1 MTSVTEPA
9 GFPEDGNTG
18 RRWSRAVSIAAV
30 PVTVASDEPASDP
43 GLMTTRQL
51 GHLLFITTEAGPR
64 RYTRGPRE
72 IARGTRQAEG
82 FFVVAVM
89 GATGAVVRQD
99 GRTVEVPAGAVSFWY
114 TETPHVVDYPDGV
127 DVRVCLLPRRAF
139 GVRDEQLERVTA
151 TVADPGGPVA
161 ALVKQSLLTL
171 AERAEDCPGPA
182 AGRLAC
188 HFADLVA
195 TLVTEQAS
203 LLTRQASRDAPATED
218 SRHARI
224 WEIHAHVDRHLK
236 DPELGPKTIA
246 AAHGISVRSLH
257 KIFEGEGTTV
267 SRLIQ
272 RRRLQ
277 ASAEDLTREDGG
289 DSTVSGVAQR
299 WGFTDPA
306 HFSRLFRASY
316 GISPSRWR
324 DTRGGTEPAGPR
336 NTRGPVAR

>member
-1 MTSVTEPA
+1 MTSVTDAA

-18 RRWSRAVSIAAV
+18 HRWSRTVSIAAM
-30 PVTVASDEPASDP
+30 PVTVASYEPPSDR
-43 GLMTTRQL
+43 GRMTTRRL
-51 GHLLFITTEAGPR
+51 GHLFFLTTHAGPR
-64 RYTRGPRE
+64 RYTRDLRE
-72 IARGTRQAEG
+72 IARGTGQPEG
-82 FFVVAVM
+82 FLAVAVM
-89 GATGAVVRQD
+89 GATGAVVQQD

-127 DVRVCLLPRRAF
+127 DVRVCLLPRRSF

-151 TVADPGGPVA
+151 TVADAGGPVA
-161 ALVKQSLLTL
+161 ALVKQSLLILVET
-171 AERAEDCPGPA
+171 AEDCPGLV
-182 AGRLAC
+182 AGRLAYN
-188 HFADLVA
+188 FADLVA

-203 LLTRQASRDAPATED
+203 RDAPDAED
-218 SRHARI
+218 TRHTRI
-224 WEIHAHVDRHLK
+224 WEVRAYVDRHLK
-236 DPELGPKTIA
+236 DPELGPQTIA

-257 KIFEGEGTTV
+257 KLFEGEGATV

-277 ASAEDLTREDGG
+277 ASAEDLTRKDGG

-316 GISPSRWR
+316 GISPSQWR
-324 DTRGGTEPAGPR
+324 DTRGGSEPSGPR
-336 NTRGPVAR
+336 DARGPVSR